1 MGRAPFVRGK
11 RMRDLALAI
20 LGRHAEKQIQN
31 ALACSEA
38 QAHRII
44 QHDKCPEHLLPSL
57 VDYLE
62 RALAFAEGRLGAAK
76 DDLRSIRAERMVGR
90 AKVRRMVS
98 DRAAAQKHHRPAAQT
113 EISFVK
119 DE

>member
-44 QHDKCPEHLLPSL
+44 QHDKCPEHLLPAL

-62 RALAFAEGRLGAAK
+62 RMCSFAQGRLGAAEN
-76 DDLRSIRAERMVGR
+76 DLRSIRAERMVGR
-90 AKVRRMVS
+90 AKSRRMAA
-98 DRAAAQKHHRPAAQT
+98 DRAAAQKAHRQAEQAKLPLLT
-113 EISFVK
+113 E
-119 DE
+119 